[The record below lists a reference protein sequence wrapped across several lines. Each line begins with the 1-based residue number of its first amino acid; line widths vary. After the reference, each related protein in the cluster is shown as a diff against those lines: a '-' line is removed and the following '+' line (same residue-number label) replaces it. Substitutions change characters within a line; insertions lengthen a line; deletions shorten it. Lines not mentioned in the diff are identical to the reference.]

1 MTFRARIPVVGLAA
15 VVGIAWIEL
24 GCTGESATVVP
35 QRDVAALQTLTGAW
49 DVTLT
54 LEHPYPLGFSDPTAR
69 RVCGTIGFVEG
80 KPAKTD
86 ASGWEANGVY
96 RIPLP
101 RLGLDWLDDAGFP
114 TAIATQTVANDNAEN
129 PDSVSIVLNPQ
140 SKERIELDG
149 IYKMAGISGNWT
161 AQSARGTAS
170 GAFTLRRHA
179 PVGDSS
185 C

>member
-1 MTFRARIPVVGLAA
+1 MKFRTVVAA
-15 VVGIAWIEL
+15 FAL
-24 GCTGESATVVP
+24 GCTGGSAAVLP
-35 QRDVAALQTLTGAW
+35 ERGVARGQTLTGAW
-49 DVTLT
+49 DVMLT
-54 LEHPYPLGFSDPTAR
+54 LEHPYPLGFSSPATR

-80 KPAKTD
+80 D
-86 ASGWEANGVY
+86 ALNGDGSGRAANGVY

-101 RLGLDWLDDAGFP
+101 RLGLDWLDDVGFP
-114 TAIATQTVANDNAEN
+114 TAIARQADVREGKTTG
-129 PDSVSIVLNPQ
+129 PDSVSIILNPE

-149 IYKMAGISGNWT
+149 IYRMAGISGSWT

-179 PVGDSS
+179 EISDGS